1 MMFISQ
7 IDAARSALPL
17 ATKGTQESCDCAEE
31 ICEIFC
37 SGKSV
42 RSFAGQ
48 KINQ

>member
-1 MMFISQ
+1 MQ
-7 IDAARSALPL
+7 HRC
-17 ATKGTQESCDCAEE
+17 CDCAEKNCEIFAEEICEIFAEE